1 MVCEAYFKVVPLLT
15 TKTVGGVLMPHPADD
30 SSLADRHYVTLIL
43 RLALDPTGRLLQ
55 GELVNTT
62 DTLHKRFLS
71 LTGLH
76 QAVEA
81 WLRQQEQP
89 VADHASADE
98 PSGGQRGAP
107 PQIPQKG
114 E

>member
-1 MVCEAYFKVVPLLT
+1 
-15 TKTVGGVLMPHPADD
+15 MPHVPDD
-30 SSLADRHYVTLIL
+30 ITLANRHYVTLIL
-43 RLALDPTGRLLQ
+43 RLALDQTGHLLQ
-55 GELVNTT
+55 GELVDTT
-62 DTLHKRFLS
+62 DTLHKRFLG
-71 LTGLH
+71 LTGLN

-89 VADHASADE
+89 VAGDSTADE
-98 PSGGQRGAP
+98 HSGGQRGAP